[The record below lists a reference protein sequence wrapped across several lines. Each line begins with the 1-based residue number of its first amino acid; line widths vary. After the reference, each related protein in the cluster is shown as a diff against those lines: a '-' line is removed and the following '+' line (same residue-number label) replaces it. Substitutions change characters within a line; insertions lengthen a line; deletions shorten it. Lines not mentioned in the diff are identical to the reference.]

1 MYRTEL
7 HSRTRSICPNVK
19 DPQAGRVR
27 SISLLPPKGTNQTC
41 LHRSQAQSCD
51 HSHWGLDRSCCY
63 QLWSE
68 KSKLPPENYDST
80 NYLLK
85 YRTIHFTS
93 QTFLNRSNYPLTQS
107 GEVLLLRD
115 DPVSLITIMMILGSH
130 VISLLSLSKKK
141 RQNQKEDIMEA
152 VVGREEG
159 RSNDVA
165 SSSAAAVWRQRCKV
179 GASGGGATFN
189 VLDPSL
195 PFSDACRIHRC
206 PLRARWFHSW
216 SPRVHPANILSR
228 LIVKQ

>member
-130 VISLLSLSKKK
+130 VISLLSLRKKK
-141 RQNQKEDIMEA
+141 DKTKKRTSW
-152 VVGREEG
+152 R
-159 RSNDVA
+159 RSSGERRAGATMWHLHQRRRCGGNAARLELAAAAAQRSMFLIPLFPSLTLAGFTGVLCELA
-165 SSSAAAVWRQRCKV
+165 GFILGLHEFTPLTSSA
-179 GASGGGATFN
+179 GS
-189 VLDPSL
+189 
-195 PFSDACRIHRC
+195 
-206 PLRARWFHSW
+206 
-216 SPRVHPANILSR
+216 
-228 LIVKQ
+228 

>member
-93 QTFLNRSNYPLTQS
+93 QTFLS

-130 VISLLSLSKKK
+130 VISLLSLSQKKK
-141 RQNQKEDIMEA
+141 TKPKRGHHGG
-152 VVGREEG
+152 GRRARGGQE
-159 RSNDVA
+159 
-165 SSSAAAVWRQRCKV
+165 QRC
-179 GASGGGATFN
+179 GIFISGGGVEAT
-189 VLDPSL
+189 LQG
-195 PFSDACRIHRC
+195 
-206 PLRARWFHSW
+206 W
-216 SPRVHPANILSR
+216 S
-228 LIVKQ
+228 